1 MSAPPPDIF
10 LTHPS
15 GSSNT
20 PKQSSSSVFFIIT
33 LYEAP
38 LYQTA
43 SANVVIS
50 FDNWLKKLKKISG
63 PQAIFLRIHI
73 SSWNGGYNTDTVS
86 DGKIQI
92 ICLKLRQGT
101 FVYFF
106 DQLLTCWF
114 PFLGRMLTL
123 LGACRRS
130 WLAFTVARC
139 WSRSTL
145 TIAWRRLALVAA
157 WRWPCCWSSQAAASA
172 RSSRRAA

>member
-1 MSAPPPDIF
+1 MYIVQAQLLMSAPPPDIF

-33 LYEAP
+33 LYKAP

-73 SSWNGGYNTDTVS
+73 SSWNGGYNTDTIFAILNS
-86 DGKIQI
+86 IHYTD
-92 ICLKLRQGT
+92 ICRNHYHQH
-101 FVYFF
+101 
-106 DQLLTCWF
+106 DHDCH
-114 PFLGRMLTL
+114 
-123 LGACRRS
+123 
-130 WLAFTVARC
+130 
-139 WSRSTL
+139 WSHSSVQRVPKL
-145 TIAWRRLALVAA
+145 TIASLSSSLLML
-157 WRWPCCWSSQAAASA
+157 PSLLWSNTLSTFY
-172 RSSRRAA
+172 